1 MKERILELIKQI
13 GPMLPVEISSK
24 IGVDSF
30 MAKAFLMELVE
41 EGKISQSKE
50 KLAESPMY
58 YLPGQ
63 ERQVVMKMENIK
75 QQHSKTAR
83 TYAPTSVSE
92 DPEVQA
98 KREAFARRL
107 AEIEAAEQKRK
118 SMPAPQP
125 RPLTKIAPSKST
137 DLRGQENLN
146 NSLDPKNAKR
156 SFGHTEPSSA
166 RNPRPVYKPQ
176 QLPPPK
182 STPIPK
188 SVFTSPP
195 QPASMPDFKS
205 EPDPEYKPEAERT
218 FIDKAM
224 DWLKMEG
231 YEIVEEINAKKTEME
246 LLVKVYTDFGK
257 VNFYMKIKQK
267 KTITEAD
274 LMAVYAGA
282 MEQKCPAV
290 LLTNGKL
297 SKSAEVFLEEKGWI
311 VKVKQL

>member
-1 MKERILELIKQI
+1 MKQKILDLIKQL

-58 YLPGQ
+58 YLLGQ

-98 KREAFARRL
+98 KREAFAIRL
-107 AEIEAAEQKRK
+107 AEIQAKEQQRK
-118 SMPAPQP
+118 TMSAPQP
-125 RPLTKIAPSKST
+125 RPLTKISPSKSK
-137 DLRGQENLN
+137 DLRVHAEQ
-146 NSLDPKNAKR
+146 
-156 SFGHTEPSSA
+156 SSA
-166 RNPRPVYKPQ
+166 RNPQHVYKPQ
-176 QLPPPK
+176 LSPHPKHIPFSPK
-182 STPIPK
+182 STFPHSPINP
-188 SVFTSPP
+188 V
-195 QPASMPDFKS
+195 SMPDFKS
-205 EPDPEYKPEAERT
+205 EPEPEYTPEAERT

-290 LLTNGKL
+290 LITNGKL
-297 SKSAEVFLEEKGWI
+297 SKSADNFLEEKGWI

>member
-1 MKERILELIKQI
+1 MKQKILDLIKQL

-58 YLPGQ
+58 YLLGQ

-98 KREAFARRL
+98 KREAFAIRL
-107 AEIEAAEQKRK
+107 AEIQAKEQQRK
-118 SMPAPQP
+118 TMPAIQP
-125 RPLTKIAPSKST
+125 RPLAKIA
-137 DLRGQENLN
+137 N
-146 NSLDPKNAKR
+146 
-156 SFGHTEPSSA
+156 
-166 RNPRPVYKPQ
+166 RPVYKPRP
-176 QLPPPK
+176 LPPPTHIPVSK
-182 STPIPK
+182 PITP
-188 SVFTSPP
+188 PP
-195 QPASMPDFKS
+195 TMPSNLPDFQS
-205 EPDPEYKPEAERT
+205 EPEPEYKPEAERT

-290 LLTNGKL
+290 LITNGKL
-297 SKSAEVFLEEKGWI
+297 SKSADNFLEEKGWI

>member
-1 MKERILELIKQI
+1 MKQKILDLIKQL

-58 YLPGQ
+58 YLLGQ

-83 TYAPTSVSE
+83 TYAPTYVSE

-98 KREAFARRL
+98 KREAFAIRL
-107 AEIEAAEQKRK
+107 AEIQAKEQQRK
-118 SMPAPQP
+118 TMPAIQP
-125 RPLTKIAPSKST
+125 RPLAKIA
-137 DLRGQENLN
+137 N
-146 NSLDPKNAKR
+146 
-156 SFGHTEPSSA
+156 
-166 RNPRPVYKPQ
+166 RPVYKQRP
-176 QLPPPK
+176 LPPPTHIPVSK
-182 STPIPK
+182 PITP
-188 SVFTSPP
+188 PP
-195 QPASMPDFKS
+195 TMPSNLPDFQS
-205 EPDPEYKPEAERT
+205 EPEPEYKPEAERT

-231 YEIVEEINAKKTEME
+231 YEIVEEISAKKTEME

-257 VNFYMKIKQK
+257 VNFYAKIKQK
-267 KTITEAD
+267 KIITEAD

-297 SKSAEVFLEEKGWI
+297 AKSAENFLNEKGWI

>member
-1 MKERILELIKQI
+1 MKDKILDLIKQL

-58 YLPGQ
+58 YLHGQ

-92 DPEVQA
+92 NPEIQA
-98 KREAFARRL
+98 KREAFAKRL
-107 AEIEAAEQKRK
+107 AEIQAKEQQRK
-118 SMPAPQP
+118 TMPAIQP
-125 RPLTKIAPSKST
+125 RPLAKIA
-137 DLRGQENLN
+137 N
-146 NSLDPKNAKR
+146 
-156 SFGHTEPSSA
+156 
-166 RNPRPVYKPQ
+166 RPVYKPRP
-176 QLPPPK
+176 LPPPTHIPVSK
-182 STPIPK
+182 PITP
-188 SVFTSPP
+188 PP
-195 QPASMPDFKS
+195 TMPSNLPDFQS
-205 EPDPEYKPEAERT
+205 EPEPEYKPEAERT

-231 YEIVEEINAKKTEME
+231 YEIVEEISAKKTEME

-257 VNFYMKIKQK
+257 VNFYAKIKQK
-267 KTITEAD
+267 KIITEAD

-297 SKSAEVFLEEKGWI
+297 AKSAENFLNEKGWI

>member
-1 MKERILELIKQI
+1 MKQKILDLIKQI

-92 DPEVQA
+92 NPEIQA
-98 KREAFARRL
+98 KREAFAKRL
-107 AEIEAAEQKRK
+107 AEIQAKEQQRK
-118 SMPAPQP
+118 TMPAIQP
-125 RPLTKIAPSKST
+125 RPLAKIA
-137 DLRGQENLN
+137 N
-146 NSLDPKNAKR
+146 
-156 SFGHTEPSSA
+156 
-166 RNPRPVYKPQ
+166 RPVYKPRP
-176 QLPPPK
+176 LPPPTMP
-182 STPIPK
+182 SNL
-188 SVFTSPP
+188 
-195 QPASMPDFKS
+195 PDFQS
-205 EPDPEYKPEAERT
+205 EPEPEYKPEAERT

-231 YEIVEEINAKKTEME
+231 YEIVEEISAKKTEME

-257 VNFYMKIKQK
+257 VNFYAKIKQK
-267 KTITEAD
+267 KIITEAD

-297 SKSAEVFLEEKGWI
+297 AKSAENFLNEKGWI